1 MTASQV
7 PQAPPGYVVITF
19 RQLEE
24 LLAAGR
30 TAPGTAPGPATATLE
45 AMSGVIALI
54 TARLGERSAGLPPA
68 DQAALTEGVPDAALI
83 RTFAVFAAA
92 TLAAIVPHDR
102 LTGFLQDLGADV
114 VKLTGPGSGKPP

>member
-1 MTASQV
+1 MRGSQA

-30 TAPGTAPGPATATLE
+30 TEPGPATSTLE

-54 TARLGERSAGLPPA
+54 TARLGERAAGLPPA

-92 TLAAIVPHDR
+92 TLASIAPHDR

-114 VKLTGPGSGKPP
+114 VKLTGPGSGEQP